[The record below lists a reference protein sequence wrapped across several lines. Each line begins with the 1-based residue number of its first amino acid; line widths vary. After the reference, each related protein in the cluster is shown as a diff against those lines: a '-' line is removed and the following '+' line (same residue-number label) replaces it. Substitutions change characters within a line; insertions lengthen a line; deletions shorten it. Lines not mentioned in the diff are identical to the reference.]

1 MRVFLVL
8 VLLFFQCN
16 GMDCIQNHS
25 NDEIKKWESL
35 AECIVDTHL
44 FDNTNTSAIKNIFEC
59 YSRKHYEKRADE
71 PQTTELFEKWKSDA
85 QYFLSDEFTE
95 NMTAQKQWVLYA
107 WIDNI
112 ISGCFFCGCC
122 HWPLE
127 IMPEGAAFTRQWLDI
142 LRSKIELS
150 REVEARISDLIFYFS
165 LTNDQR
171 KSMYD

>member
-16 GMDCIQNHS
+16 GMGCIRSHLDKDVKKWKSLSECVDDTELFGNATI
-25 NDEIKKWESL
+25 NEIKSVL
-35 AECIVDTHL
+35 
-44 FDNTNTSAIKNIFEC
+44 SC
-59 YSRKHYEKRADE
+59 YSANHYEKRADE
-71 PQTTELFEKWKSDA
+71 PQKTDLFENWKNDA

-95 NMTAQKQWVLYA
+95 NMTPQKLSILHT
-107 WIDNI
+107 WIDEI

-127 IMPEGAAFTRQWLDI
+127 IMPEGAAFTKQWLNI
-142 LRSKIELS
+142 LKSKIELDKK
-150 REVEARISDLIFYFS
+150 VEDRISDLIFYFS